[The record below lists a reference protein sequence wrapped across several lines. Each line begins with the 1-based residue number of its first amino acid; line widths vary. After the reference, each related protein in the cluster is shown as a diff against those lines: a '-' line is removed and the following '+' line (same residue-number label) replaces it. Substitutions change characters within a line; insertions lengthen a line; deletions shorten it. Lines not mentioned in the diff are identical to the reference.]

1 MRNLVLIISLS
12 TCLIFASC
20 SSNNVTEKV
29 ADSDIEFQFEIVD
42 SLLLDYLGTP
52 LLCDFSP
59 NKERILFYNGRNT
72 EFIITDASGEIL
84 NQFSKEGDIPDNPG
98 TLADRP
104 IFYNDSTI
112 IAHGQKGIWAYNF
125 VGENVLKIEREKSLG
140 FWFSKTFSRSMYL
153 LDPNEYFTVINYDQ
167 LVINASNDSLYEN
180 QTALKIVN
188 GQTKSIKPTIPLESF
203 SRYLDGNGYQPA
215 SMLPSNHVNKNTMVL
230 SYSKEDLIYLY
241 EWKDQTF
248 QLADTFSLGIEP
260 FFLDQGKDRESFE
273 GQNGF
278 SMGGKVGEADVR
290 GVWLVND
297 NQVLVQYNA
306 GIKESER
313 LEPKME
319 KIGENSMRMVNP
331 DNIPDDK
338 FQLYKDTEKYGISFS
353 SSKALSSLLY
363 IDGDFIWFRK
373 NNEALGV
380 EDDYAVFYKT
390 KLSRKP

>member
-278 SMGGKVGEADVR
+278 SMEGKVGEADVR